1 MRESFESKVSYKFDI
16 EPFGQNANCIMARK
30 LSYKY
35 DIEKQE
41 KSLSQA
47 KCPISLTALYWYLK
61 TGPLYNDTAAE
72 GMVESLSFRYK
83 FYPCKKYSVFYYH
96 ENRKAALE

>member
-1 MRESFESKVSYKFDI
+1 MSYKFDI
-16 EPFGQNANCIMARK
+16 EPFGQNEMARK

-47 KCPISLTALYWYLK
+47 MYPISLTALYV
-61 TGPLYNDTAAE
+61 PND
-72 GMVESLSFRYK
+72 
-83 FYPCKKYSVFYYH
+83 
-96 ENRKAALE
+96 

>member
-1 MRESFESKVSYKFDI
+1 MSYKFDI
-16 EPFGQNANCIMARK
+16 EPFGQNEMARK

-47 KCPISLTALYWYLK
+47 KCPISLTALY
-61 TGPLYNDTAAE
+61 PN
-72 GMVESLSFRYK
+72 S
-83 FYPCKKYSVFYYH
+83 YPKRVF
-96 ENRKAALE
+96 LGGI